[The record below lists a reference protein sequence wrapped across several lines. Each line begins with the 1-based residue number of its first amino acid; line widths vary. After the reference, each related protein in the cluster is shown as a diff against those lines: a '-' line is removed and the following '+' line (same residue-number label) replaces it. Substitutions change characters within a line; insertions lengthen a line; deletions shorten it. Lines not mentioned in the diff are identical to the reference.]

1 MKNLKN
7 GLAWKICA
15 VTGVCLIVV
24 AMAWLVIWQSGIG
37 SSVKKAEYYA
47 DTIRTLIPKPQ
58 GAVLTE
64 RRDNNMSTL
73 SIDDINFVGIIEM
86 PRYESVLPVCAD
98 WGNLSDYPCRFSG
111 SVYDRTMQVGG
122 TSQKGQYDFYR
133 DISVGDSVFFT
144 DMEGNR
150 YEYAVTD
157 IKYEKNADQKT
168 LNRNDS
174 ALTLFIKNI
183 YAFEYIIISCDVLN

>member
-15 VTGVCLIVV
+15 ITGVCLIVA

-47 DTIRTLIPKPQ
+47 DTIRTLIPEPQ

-73 SIDDINFVGIIEM
+73 SIDDTNFVGIIEM

-157 IKYEKNADQKT
+157 IKYENNADQNT

>member
-15 VTGVCLIVV
+15 VTGVCLIVA

-47 DTIRTLIPKPQ
+47 DTIRTLIPEPQ

-133 DISVGDSVFFT
+133 DISVGDTVFFT

-157 IKYEKNADQKT
+157 IKYENNADQNT

>member
-7 GLAWKICA
+7 GLVWKICA

-37 SSVKKAEYYA
+37 SSVKQAEYYA
-47 DTIRTLIPKPQ
+47 DTIRTLIPEPQ

-133 DISVGDSVFFT
+133 DISVGDTVFFT

-157 IKYEKNADQKT
+157 IKYENNADQNT